1 MNKYICFILFLLSDV
16 PGITGMLSSVYQWNR
31 TAKVQHATCQLLSA
45 FPDIQNEEAQVIK
58 TLGMNFGTNS
68 VVNYSDM

>member
-1 MNKYICFILFLLSDV
+1 MTDWRRLEWKWIVSTHS
-16 PGITGMLSSVYQWNR
+16 PWQGIVYQWNR
-31 TAKVQHATCQLLSA
+31 AAKVQHATCQLLSA

-68 VVNYSDM
+68 VINYSDM